1 MDIKANMQQP
11 KTPKQFT
18 SGQLK
23 RIETAI
29 LEENIRVAAEQRE
42 KECERDRQRERE
54 GDGEESEHEEE
65 IRPGWVPLHIDPMR
79 ISALLSM
86 QDIKRHPRS
95 YKIPRGQYFPF
106 LDLPTEI
113 RNMIY
118 ENLLV
123 VGKVFP
129 YPKMDDQRCEDM
141 DKYDHPELQLLRVNK
156 QIFEESAPIFFSKNK
171 FVLAYGKRDRW
182 PHAWPLWDLPNRNR
196 PEQYD
201 LPVSAMVFKHLK
213 QLNISFDSR
222 DVEITPNLISSWRA
236 EEIKRS
242 PGFGDLPEREQWVR
256 FNEQYEYARYEFW
269 VQRNELL
276 HYLKLDLLE
285 VDLTDCYSSLSFQR
299 AAGDVWPFI
308 AKSNQDN
315 PPKHIIVYGLKG
327 RKEGWMYRMGHKRH
341 RRLNPTAYLNMTG
354 VIDESPEEA
363 YGHPSRIDWDSLDR
377 DSEFDSHESH
387 PPVFYA
393 SEPGDFD
400 DDTGHSDT
408 GTEDSGN
415 GPRDHDSHTWES
427 DGDIRERHLD
437 TEESDSDTE
446 PPRRFRPRRV
456 YPGQTAET
464 AITID

>member
-1 MDIKANMQQP
+1 MQQP

-79 ISALLSM
+79 ITALLSM

-242 PGFGDLPEREQWVR
+242 PGFGDLPERE
-256 FNEQYEYARYEFW
+256 Y
-269 VQRNELL
+269 
-276 HYLKLDLLE
+276 
-285 VDLTDCYSSLSFQR
+285 LSFQR

-308 AKSNQDN
+308 AKANQDN

-327 RKEGWMYRMGHKRH
+327 RQEGWMYRMGHKRH
-341 RRLNPTAYLNMTG
+341 RRLNPTAYLNMYA
-354 VIDESPEEA
+354 VIDESPEET
-363 YGHPSRIDWDSLDR
+363 Y
-377 DSEFDSHESH
+377 
-387 PPVFYA
+387 
-393 SEPGDFD
+393 
-400 DDTGHSDT
+400 
-408 GTEDSGN
+408 
-415 GPRDHDSHTWES
+415 
-427 DGDIRERHLD
+427 
-437 TEESDSDTE
+437 
-446 PPRRFRPRRV
+446 
-456 YPGQTAET
+456 
-464 AITID
+464 